1 MEERGIC
8 FANGSGRPLAG
19 ELKKSIG
26 MDGTMTREQSPQQLA
41 TKYEIASVLQDVAA
55 IVFVVLIAAGR
66 YRTGDKGEDNKTA
79 RFNVR

>member
-1 MEERGIC
+1 
-8 FANGSGRPLAG
+8 
-19 ELKKSIG
+19 
-26 MDGTMTREQSPQQLA
+26 MTREQSPQQLA